1 MKMKL
6 SALRAAIDFYYTP
19 EELVAKLGDVGIEVE
34 SLEKTEVAFNNIFVA
49 RVIRTAPH
57 PTHHK
62 LQLVELD
69 LGPQGTA
76 SVCTAATNVH
86 ESDVVPVVVPGGRTA
101 DGMEIGTRT
110 FGSVESFGM
119 LCSWKDVNLDG
130 DLLSSDEKEG
140 ILHLPSDAVIGSRF
154 EDAWPVADTTMEISI
169 TPDRGD
175 ALSVLGLARWI
186 EVLKARD
193 ADRPFDPNDI
203 LLPFASSLPHA
214 KDDGDLTVAIEDL
227 SLCSSYVG
235 VLVQDV
241 TSGRS
246 SHSFR
251 TQLYQLCVR
260 PVSRIVDM
268 TNFCLK
274 QYGQP
279 THAFDYDRL
288 GGHRIVV
295 RTAMPGETIVTLDGV
310 LRKLEAGML
319 VIADVEAPVAVA
331 GVMGGLEASVT
342 EATRRVVFEI
352 AHFDPRAVA
361 RSSRHLGIKTDA
373 AYLYERGTDPGTSV
387 NAVSS
392 VLSAL
397 VREQCVGSYISRV
410 AYAGIPAPAQR
421 PLDLELDRVSSYL
434 GSSLDAET
442 ASRLLG
448 YEGIASSGMG
458 RTLTVVPPSFRGD
471 LTSWPEYVEEIV
483 RMQGY
488 DQFPCHAPN
497 LALRRGSQSRLKILS
512 KRIRQLLA
520 GAGLMESRTV
530 SFIRSSTE
538 TALGLP
544 SSPLLLNPLTVDW
557 NALRSTMLIGLA
569 GAAVRN
575 LSRGRD
581 GFASFE
587 IGKTFHV
594 HDQAFDEETTLGILT
609 IGRWHDT
616 NWASPAVEATIYVL
630 KGVLESMLSE
640 MHVPFA
646 MTTAESPLF
655 EAGAGATV
663 SSGSTILGVFGILK
677 HRAGTILG
685 LEEQNAFYAE
695 LSLDALLER
704 IPSVTFKE
712 FSRFPSIRRDIAVLV
727 DSNVTAGQL
736 QAIIAENGGPLLKGI
751 VVFDSF
757 EGGSL
762 PAGKKSVGFSMEFVS
777 PDRTLQGE
785 EIDVVVSSIEAALAT
800 RAGGILRRTR
810 E

>member
-1 MKMKL
+1 VKIKL
-6 SALRAAIDFYYTP
+6 SALRAAIDFAYTP
-19 EELVAKLGDVGIEVE
+19 EELVAKLGDVGIEIE
-34 SLEKTEVAFNNIFVA
+34 SIEKATITFKDIFVG
-49 RVIRTAPH
+49 RVVHTAPH

-69 LGPQGTA
+69 LGPRGTA
-76 SVCTAATNVH
+76 SVCTAATNVR
-86 ESDVVPVVVPGGRTA
+86 ESDVIPVVVPGGRTS

-119 LCSWKDVNLDG
+119 LCSWKELGLDG
-130 DLLSSDEKEG
+130 DLLTSEEKEG
-140 ILHLPSDAVIGSRF
+140 ILHLEPDTVIGSPF
-154 EDAWPVADTTMEISI
+154 EEVWPVADTTMEVSI

-193 ADRPFDPNDI
+193 ADRPFDSNDI
-203 LLPFASSLPHA
+203 LLSSASSLPHA
-214 KDDGDLTVAIEDL
+214 KNDGDLTVTIEDA

-251 TQLYQLCVR
+251 AQLYQLCVR
-260 PVSRIVDM
+260 PVSRVVDM

-288 GGHRIVV
+288 RGHRIVV
-295 RTAMPGETIVTLDGV
+295 RTALPGETIVTLDGV
-310 LRKLEAGML
+310 LRKLESGML
-319 VIADVEAPVAVA
+319 VIADAETPVAVA

-342 EATRRVVFEI
+342 ETTRRVVFEI
-352 AHFDPRAVA
+352 AHFNPRAVA

-373 AYLYERGTDPGTSV
+373 AYLYERGTDPGLTV
-387 NAVSS
+387 TAVSS

-410 AYAGIPAPAQR
+410 AYAGIPAPTQR
-421 PLDLELDRVSSYL
+421 PLDLDLDKVNGYL
-434 GSSLDAET
+434 GSRLDA
-442 ASRLLG
+442 AAAGKLLG
-448 YEGIASSGMG
+448 YEGIASSGTDS
-458 RTLTVVPPSFRGD
+458 RLTVIPPSFRND

-488 DQFPCHAPN
+488 DEFPRHAPN
-497 LALRRGSQSRLKILS
+497 LALRRGSQSPLKTLS

-520 GAGLMESRTV
+520 GMGLMESRTV
-530 SFIRSSTE
+530 SFVRSSTV
-538 TALGLP
+538 TALGLRSAP
-544 SSPLLLNPLTVDW
+544 TLLNPLTADW
-557 NALRSTMLIGLA
+557 DALRPTMLIGLV

-587 IGKTFHV
+587 IGKTFCV
-594 HDQAFDEETTLGILT
+594 RDAAFDESTSLGILAAGKWQDANWT
-609 IGRWHDT
+609 SPVVDT
-616 NWASPAVEATIYVL
+616 TVYVL
-630 KGVLESMLSE
+630 KGVLESMLRE
-640 MHVPFA
+640 LHVPFA
-646 MTTAESPLF
+646 VSSGDSPLF
-655 EAGAGATV
+655 ETGASASI
-663 SSGSTILGVFGILK
+663 SSGSVVLGTFGILK
-677 HRAGTILG
+677 HQAGIVLG
-685 LEEQNAFYAE
+685 MEQNMLYAE
-695 LSLDALLER
+695 LSLDALLTC
-704 IPSVTFKE
+704 IPTVSFKE

-727 DSNVTAGQL
+727 DGGVTAGQL
-736 QAIIAENGGPLLKGI
+736 QAVIAENGGPLLKEI

-757 EGGSL
+757 QGGSL
-762 PAGKKSVGFSMEFVS
+762 PTGKKSVGFSMEFVS
-777 PDRTLQGE
+777 PDRTLLGD
-785 EIDVVVSSIEAALAT
+785 EIDVLVSSIEAALAT